1 MISETAKAAIN
12 AYGGAELWQQAD
24 SISAVVS
31 VKGLAFTLKQRPY
44 FKSVSIDLKIKQP
57 YVKICPV
64 GRNHEI
70 CGVLDGDTVR
80 LEDLNGKVL
89 NERKMA
95 RSYFPYGRRLFYWD
109 DLDMTYFACYAFWN
123 YFSFPYLLMRKDIRW
138 TEKKANILEA
148 EFPDNFP
155 THSKIQEFHFDSET
169 GLLKQHNYTAEV
181 ISKLAKASHVIREH
195 KTFNA
200 LNIPIKR
207 VVSPMKKSGKALG
220 YPNLIDI
227 SVEEFAIKIEKK

>member
-1 MISETAKAAIN
+1 MNSETAKAALN

-24 SISAVVS
+24 SINAVVN
-31 VKGLAFTLKQRPY
+31 VKGLAFTLKQSPY
-44 FKSVSIDLKIKQP
+44 FKSVTIDLKIKEP
-57 YVKICPV
+57 YVRICPV

-70 CGVLDGDTVR
+70 CGVLDGDDVR

-89 NERKMA
+89 QERKNA

-109 DLDMTYFACYAFWN
+109 DLDMTYFACFAFWN
-123 YFSFPYLLMRKDIRW
+123 YFSFPYLLMRKDKSW

-148 EFPDNFP
+148 EFPENFP
-155 THSKIQEFHFDSET
+155 THSKKQEFHFDPET

-181 ISKLAKASHVIREH
+181 ISNLATASHVIHEH

-200 LNIPIKR
+200 LNIPVKR
-207 VVSPMKKSGKALG
+207 IVSPTKKSGKPFG

-227 SVEEFAIKIEKK
+227 RVEEFAIKILRE